1 MLLLGVFKNMDGK
14 IESNLYYD
22 WNEWHVD
29 TFSPITE
36 IKAMILFKIKGKNYT
51 ERKASLEDL
60 AIEYSNNA
68 GETCLS
74 YGELAEIGNFFEKNG
89 KRYGLLKEFRENGI
103 C

>member
-1 MLLLGVFKNMDGK
+1 MFIGVFKNMYGK
-14 IESNLYYD
+14 IENYIYYSFE
-22 WNEWHVD
+22 EWHVG
-29 TFSPITE
+29 TFSPIIE

-60 AIEYSNNA
+60 AIEYSNNT

-74 YGELAEIGNFFEKNG
+74 YGELMEIGNFSEKNG